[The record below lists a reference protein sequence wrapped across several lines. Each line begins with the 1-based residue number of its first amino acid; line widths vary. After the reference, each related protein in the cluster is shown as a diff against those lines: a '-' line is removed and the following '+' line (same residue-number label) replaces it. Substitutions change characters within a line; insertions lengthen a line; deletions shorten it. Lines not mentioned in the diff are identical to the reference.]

1 MPEAN
6 ESKKPRE
13 IGRLVQLA
21 YLIVFLGLCSWAKD
35 FLLPIVLAALISFL
49 VAPLVSR
56 LERWG
61 LHSIVAVFAA
71 VAVAFAL
78 IGAVCTTLSI
88 ETLDLVNSLPKY
100 SNNIRARW
108 EAIQKGPPG
117 PMNAAFRNVGELIAD
132 LSKSSSPNETSRYQF
147 EPTKVQI
154 VNGTGD
160 MLSMVRTGM
169 GPVLAPVASF
179 AVVVVLVVFI
189 LLERKH
195 LRDRFLRIIGKS
207 HVVTSALAVDEAGSR
222 LSRFLLVQLQVN
234 TAFAAAVGTG
244 LYLIGIPNAILWAIL
259 TLVLRFLP
267 YVGIW
272 ISAFF
277 PLLLSIAISTS
288 WKEPSLTFLLYGAL
302 ELFTNNAI
310 EPIVLGGSTG
320 VSSLAVI
327 MSALFW
333 TWLWGPVGLL
343 FATPLTACLVVLGLY
358 FPAFHF
364 WSVLLASDPPTTA
377 EANLIRLLTEDRLP
391 EAKALVHESTGMVLS
406 TATAENL
413 IVPTIRMIENSRFP
427 GSSAAPSK
435 SRIYEQM
442 REIID
447 ELKIERDEAVEQKP
461 DSSKVFI
468 VPFTAEGDELVGW
481 ILTRL
486 LEVEGVTAG
495 VLSWRA
501 LRSQKV
507 EELRE
512 MQPQWILVSAIEARS
527 ALAVGKMARSIK
539 MALPETI
546 ILIGLWSLPPQG
558 GARVIRKIT
567 ESSVGGV
574 YTSMEEAVRGIASLV
589 STASEKTHSDL
600 ADQPIL
606 PNLRDEDAMRD

>member
-1 MPEAN
+1 MPETN
-6 ESKKPRE
+6 ESKKPLE
-13 IGRLVQLA
+13 IGRLVGLA
-21 YLIVFLGLCSWAKD
+21 YLVVFLGLCSWAKD

-56 LERWG
+56 LESWG
-61 LHSIVAVFAA
+61 FHSIIAVFAV

-78 IGAVCTTLSI
+78 IGAVCTTVSI

-100 SNNIRARW
+100 SDNIRARW
-108 EAIQKGPPG
+108 EGIQKGPPG
-117 PMNAAFRNVGELIAD
+117 PVNAAFRNVGELIAD

-147 EPTKVQI
+147 EPAKVQI

-160 MLSMVRTGM
+160 VLSMVRSAM
-169 GPVLAPVASF
+169 APVLAPAASF
-179 AVVVVLVVFI
+179 AVVVVLVVFM
-189 LLERKH
+189 LLERRR

-222 LSRFLLVQLQVN
+222 LNRFLLVQLQVN
-234 TAFAAAVGTG
+234 TGLAVAVGVG

-277 PLLLSIAISTS
+277 PLALSIAISTS
-288 WKEPSLTFLLYGAL
+288 WKEPCFTVLLYGSL
-302 ELFTNNAI
+302 ELFTNNVI

-320 VSSLAVI
+320 VSSLAIIV
-327 MSALFW
+327 SALFW

-343 FATPLTACLVVLGLY
+343 LATPLTACLVVLGLY
-358 FPAFHF
+358 FPGFHF
-364 WSVLLASDPPTTA
+364 WSVLLASDPPTTT
-377 EANLIRLLTEDRLP
+377 EANLIRLLTESRLP
-391 EAKALVHESTGMVLS
+391 AAKALVHESTGMVLS

-413 IVPTIRMIENSRFP
+413 IVPTIRMIENGRFP
-427 GSSAAPSK
+427 GSSAAQSK
-435 SRIYEQM
+435 RQIYEQM

-447 ELKIERDEAVEQKP
+447 ELKTERDKADEQKP
-461 DSSKVFI
+461 DSSKVLI

-486 LEVEGVTAG
+486 LEVEGVTAE

-527 ALAVGKMARSIK
+527 ALAVDKMARSIK
-539 MALPETI
+539 MALPETVF
-546 ILIGLWSLPPQG
+546 LIGLWSLPPQG
-558 GARVIRKIT
+558 GARVIWKIT

-574 YTSMEEAVRGIASLV
+574 YTSMEQAVRGIASLV
-589 STASEKTHSDL
+589 SIASEETCSDL
-600 ADQPIL
+600 ADD
-606 PNLRDEDAMRD
+606 LRARETGK

>member
-1 MPEAN
+1 MPETN
-6 ESKKPRE
+6 ESKKPHD
-13 IGRLVQLA
+13 IGRLVELA
-21 YLIVFLGLCSWAKD
+21 YLIFILAFCSWAKD

-49 VAPLVSR
+49 IAPLVSR

-61 LHSIVAVFAA
+61 FHSIVAVLGA

-78 IGAVCTTLSI
+78 LGAVCTTVSI

-100 SNNIRARW
+100 SDNIRARW

-117 PMNAAFRNVGELIAD
+117 PVNAAFRNVGELIAD
-132 LSKSSSPNETSRYQF
+132 LNKSSSPAETSHNQF

-154 VNGTGD
+154 VSGTGD
-160 MLSMVRTGM
+160 MLSMLRTGM
-169 GPVLAPVASF
+169 TPVLAPAASF
-179 AVVVVLVVFI
+179 AVVVVLVVFM
-189 LLERKH
+189 LLERKQ

-207 HVVTSALAVDEAGSR
+207 HAVTSALAVDEAGSR

-234 TAFAAAVGTG
+234 TAFAIAVAAG
-244 LYLIGIPNAILWAIL
+244 LYMIGIPNAILWAIL

-267 YVGIW
+267 YVGLW

-277 PLLLSIAISTS
+277 PLALSIAISTS
-288 WKEPSLTFLLYGAL
+288 WKEPALTFLLYGAL
-302 ELFTNNAI
+302 ELFTNNVV

-327 MSALFW
+327 VSALFW

-343 FATPLTACLVVLGLY
+343 LATPLTACLVVLGLY

-377 EANLIRLLTEDRLP
+377 EANLIRLLTESRLS
-391 EAKALVHESTGMVLS
+391 EAKAMVHESTGMVLS

-413 IVPTIRMIENSRFP
+413 IVPTIRMIENSHFP
-427 GSSAAPSK
+427 GSSDAQSK
-435 SRIYEQM
+435 RQIYEHL

-447 ELKIERDEAVEQKP
+447 ELKLEPHEADKQKP

-486 LEVEGVTAG
+486 LEVEGVAAG

-501 LRSQKV
+501 LRSEKV

-512 MQPQWILVSAIEARS
+512 MQPRWILLSAIEARS
-527 ALAVGKMARSIK
+527 ALAVGKMARSVK
-539 MALPETI
+539 MVLPETV
-546 ILIGLWSLPPQG
+546 ILIGLWSLPPRG
-558 GARVIRKIT
+558 GAQVVRKIT
-567 ESSVGGV
+567 ESSVGGI
-574 YTSMEEAVRGIASLV
+574 YTSMEQAVRGIASLV
-589 STASEKTHSDL
+589 STASEETHSELVD
-600 ADQPIL
+600 DG
-606 PNLRDEDAMRD
+606 RSV

>member
-1 MPEAN
+1 MPETN
-6 ESKKPRE
+6 ESKKPHE
-13 IGRLVQLA
+13 IGRLVDLA
-21 YLIVFLGLCSWAKD
+21 YLVVILGLCSWAKD
-35 FLLPIVLAALISFL
+35 FLLPVVLAALISFL
-49 VAPLVSR
+49 IVPLVSR

-61 LHSIVAVFAA
+61 FHSIVAVFAV

-78 IGAVCTTLSI
+78 LGAVCTTVSI

-100 SNNIRARW
+100 RDNIRARW

-117 PMNAAFRNVGELIAD
+117 PMNVAFRNLGELIAD
-132 LSKSSSPNETSRYQF
+132 LSKSSSPDEASRHQF

-154 VNGTGD
+154 VSGTSD
-160 MLSMVRTGM
+160 ILSMVRTGM
-169 GPVLAPVASF
+169 TPVLAPAASF
-179 AVVVVLVVFI
+179 AVVIVLVVFM

-207 HVVTSALAVDEAGSR
+207 HVVTSGLAVDEAGSR

-234 TAFAAAVGTG
+234 TAFAIATGVG

-259 TLVLRFLP
+259 ALVLRFLP

-277 PLLLSIAISTS
+277 PLALSIAISTS
-288 WKEPSLTFLLYGAL
+288 WKEPALTFLLYALL
-302 ELFTNNAI
+302 ELFTNNVI

-327 MSALFW
+327 VSALFW
-333 TWLWGPVGLL
+333 TWLWGPAGLL
-343 FATPLTACLVVLGLY
+343 LATPLTASLVVLGLY

-364 WSVLLASDPPTTA
+364 WSVLLAADPPTTT
-377 EANLIRLLTEDRLP
+377 ETNLIRLLTERRLP
-391 EAKALVHESTGMVLS
+391 EAKAMVHESTGMVLS

-413 IVPTIRMIENSRFP
+413 IVPTIRTIENSRFP
-427 GSSAAPSK
+427 GGSATQAK
-435 SRIYEQM
+435 ARIYEQM

-447 ELKIERDEAVEQKP
+447 DLKIDLDNKADKQKP
-461 DSSKVFI
+461 ASSKVFI
-468 VPFTAEGDELVGW
+468 VPFTVEGDELVGLV
-481 ILTRL
+481 LTRL
-486 LEVEGVTAG
+486 LGVEGVTAG
-495 VLSWRA
+495 VISWRA

-507 EELRE
+507 EKLRE
-512 MQPQWILVSAIEARS
+512 MRPQWILLSAIEARS

-539 MALPETI
+539 MVLPEAV

-574 YTSMEEAVRGIASLV
+574 YTSMEQAVRGIASLV
-589 STASEKTHSDL
+589 STASGETHSHL
-600 ADQPIL
+600 ADDG
-606 PNLRDEDAMRD
+606 RSM